1 MTPAAVV
8 VSAAVAVA
16 VCVAACVAVAACA
29 AVAAC
34 VVVGVGVG
42 GYAVAPGRKKV
53 IGIPVGVAV

>member
-16 VCVAACVAVAACA
+16 VCVAACA

-42 GYAVAPGRKKV
+42 GYAVAPGREKV